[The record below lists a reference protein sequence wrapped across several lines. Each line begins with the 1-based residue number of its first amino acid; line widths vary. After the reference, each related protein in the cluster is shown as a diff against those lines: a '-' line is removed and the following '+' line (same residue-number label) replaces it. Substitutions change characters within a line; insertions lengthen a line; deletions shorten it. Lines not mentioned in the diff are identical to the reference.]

1 MGIRVDRLYSTSLVI
16 LCGSLLAL
24 LATLGKLGAAAG
36 VSALQMAF
44 FTSAGA
50 GLLLLA
56 VNLRR
61 GSPPPL
67 DRQHVI
73 AYAALGAASFAF
85 PNVLGFVVAAKLGAG
100 FASALSAMTPLF
112 TLAGAAAIGQERLR
126 VTNVIGLLFGCAGAL
141 LLLSTAIKT
150 VPREIMWLPI
160 ALLVPA
166 AHALGNVLR
175 GLVLSKR
182 PGTSTISG
190 VLLTAALL
198 LAPGVL
204 LTCQYRSWTPTA
216 VSVLGA
222 AVVVATM
229 FQVSLFRLQ
238 SMAGPVVLSQIGYVA
253 AVVGVGLMAPMIG
266 EQRPAILWLSIGLI
280 VLGMRLIAPM
290 RAAPPVLRRNQ
301 PTAPNKELARRGRR
315 VADDSFLT

>member
-1 MGIRVDRLYSTSLVI
+1 MGIRIDRLHSTSLVI

-24 LATLGKLGAAAG
+24 LATLAKLGAAAG
-36 VSALQMAF
+36 VSAPQMAF
-44 FTSAGA
+44 ITSAGA
-50 GLLLLA
+50 GLLLLV

-61 GSPPPL
+61 GSPPPF
-67 DRQHVI
+67 DRHHII
-73 AYAALGAASFAF
+73 AYAALGAMSFAF

-100 FASALSAMTPLF
+100 FASALSALTPLF

-126 VTNVIGLLFGCAGAL
+126 VTTVTGLLLGSTGAL
-141 LLLSTAIKT
+141 LLLGAAIKA
-150 VPREIMWLPI
+150 VPREVIWLLI

-175 GLVLSKR
+175 GLVLLGR

-198 LAPGVL
+198 LAPGVV
-204 LTCQYRSWTPTA
+204 LTFQYRGWSLTA
-216 VSVLGA
+216 VSVLAA

-238 SMAGPVVLSQIGYVA
+238 STAGPVVLSQIGNVA
-253 AVVGVGLMAPMIG
+253 AVVGVGVMAPLIG
-266 EQRPAILWLSIGLI
+266 EQPPAILWLSIGLI
-280 VLGMRLIAPM
+280 ALGMRLIAPM

-301 PTAPNKELARRGRR
+301 SAASSEELAGRGRR
-315 VADDSFLT
+315 VADTSFHA